1 MRRGAFAAVL
11 FLGLIARGDAGSLS
25 EVPEAWAD
33 RIAPIPEQR
42 LADLETEKAAR
53 IRETRR
59 RLGDM
64 LGAADVSA
72 DELAALYGR
81 LGALYAVQRMYAGA
95 ELALRNARSLD
106 PQSFQWAYYAAH
118 IALEQG
124 EAEQALRLL
133 AEATQI
139 DPIYPTLP
147 LRRGEAL
154 LGMNRLEEASAAYE
168 QVVGV
173 PDLRAAALYGLAQI
187 DLLQRD
193 WAGAVAKYSE
203 VLELQPR
210 ADAAQYPLGQ
220 ALVRLGRREE
230 ARRHL
235 AQRGV
240 IKPACADPLVEELRS
255 LQMGARFH
263 FEEALAAV
271 RRLDYAAAATAF
283 AAGLAEEPANAR
295 ARTSYARALWL
306 SGRKDEA
313 EDELRRAVKEGS
325 GETLP
330 LFLLAVVQDAAG
342 DPASA
347 AAGYRQVLLID
358 PEHEGALSYLANL
371 SLRRGDYAGAAA
383 HFERAIA
390 SGVTEMPVFLHYWGA
405 LLRAGADDVVL
416 RDKLV
421 AFDKRFPEPPL
432 FRYLL
437 AKLLATST
445 QIGVADVPQALEI
458 ARQLHDSQPIP
469 PHTELL
475 ALTLAAAGD
484 FTQAQNLQEGL
495 VETARMAGALVHAV
509 ALEQALA
516 SYRAGRLPEPVWPL
530 QDPMLMPLPADPD
543 SSMRNYPAGQPY

>member
-1 MRRGAFAAVL
+1 MKRGAFAAVL
-11 FLGLIARGDAGSLS
+11 FLGLMAQGAADTLS
-25 EVPEAWAD
+25 EVPQAWAD
-33 RIAPIPEQR
+33 RVAPIPEQR
-42 LADLETEKAAR
+42 LAELETEKAAR
-53 IRETRR
+53 IRETRT

-64 LGAADVSA
+64 LGAAGVGA

-81 LGALYAVQRMYAGA
+81 LGALYAVQRMYVGA

-139 DPIYPTLP
+139 DPVYPTLP

-154 LGMNRLEEASAAYE
+154 LGLNRLEEASAAYE
-168 QVVGV
+168 AVVGI

-193 WAGAVAKYSE
+193 WAGAAAKYTE

-220 ALVRLGRREE
+220 ALVRLGRRDE
-230 ARRHL
+230 ARGHL
-235 AQRGV
+235 ARRGV
-240 IKPACADPLVEELRS
+240 IKPDYADPLADELRS
-255 LQMGARFH
+255 LQIGARFH
-263 FEEALAAV
+263 FEQALAAV
-271 RRLDYAAAATAF
+271 KRLDYAAAATGF
-283 AAGLAEEPANAR
+283 AAGLAEDPANAR

-306 SGRKDEA
+306 SGRREEA
-313 EDELRRAVKEGS
+313 EAELRRAVSDGPE
-325 GETLP
+325 ETLP
-330 LFLLAVVQDAAG
+330 LFLLSVVQDAAG

-347 AAGYRQVLLID
+347 VTGYRRVLGID

-371 SLRRGDYAGAAA
+371 SLRRGDYADAAA
-383 HFERAIA
+383 HFKHAIA
-390 SGVTEMPVFLHYWGA
+390 SGVTQMPVFLHYWGA
-405 LLRAGADDVVL
+405 LLRAGAGDAVL

-437 AKLLATST
+437 AKLLASST

-475 ALTLAAAGD
+475 AFALAASGD
-484 FTQAQNLQEGL
+484 FVQAGELQEGL
-495 VETARMAGALVHAV
+495 VEMARMTGALIHAV
-509 ALEQALA
+509 KLEQALA
-516 SYRAGRLPEPVWPL
+516 SYRSGRLPEPLWPR
-530 QDPMLMPLPADPD
+530 QDPMLMPPPADPD
-543 SSMRNYPAGQPY
+543 SAMRNYPAGQPY